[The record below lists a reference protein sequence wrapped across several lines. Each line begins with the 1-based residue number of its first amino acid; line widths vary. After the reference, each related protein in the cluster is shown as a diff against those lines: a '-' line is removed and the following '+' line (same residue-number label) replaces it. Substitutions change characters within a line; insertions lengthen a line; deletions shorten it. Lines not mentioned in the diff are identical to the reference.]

1 MQDVMIDIEA
11 LSTQLGAV
19 VLTIGA
25 VIFDPE
31 SDRIGQTFAIR
42 LPAQEQIDR
51 GALVDID
58 TIQWWMDQSLEARQA
73 AFHSPCAHSVPQG
86 LGKFSRFLQR
96 IPAEKLRLWSNG
108 PAFDSAQL
116 QLLYA
121 RFREPLGLGNRWPVR
136 YNADRDCRTIFSLAY
151 PQGGIPVE
159 EKGVAH
165 NALDDA
171 IWQARAVQTCMQKLR
186 VLAHP

>member
-1 MQDVMIDIEA
+1 MHDVMIDIEA

-19 VLTIGA
+19 VLSIGA
-25 VIFDPE
+25 VIFDPH
-31 SDRIGQTFAIR
+31 SDRIGQSFAIR

-51 GALVDID
+51 GALVDVD

-73 AFHSPCAHSVPQG
+73 AFQGPCAHSVAQG

-96 IPAEKLRLWSNG
+96 IPAERLRLWSNG
-108 PAFDSAQL
+108 PSFDSAQL

-121 RFREPLGLGNRWPVR
+121 RFREPLGAGNGWPVR
-136 YNADRDCRTIFSLAY
+136 YNADRDCRTLFELAY
-151 PQGGIPVE
+151 PQGGIPIE
-159 EKGVAH
+159 DEGVAH

-171 IWQARAVQTCMQKLR
+171 VGQARAVQACVRKLR
-186 VLAHP
+186 GQG